1 MLKLKFLL
9 PLVAFAVLV
18 TLLFAGLSNDPRRVP
33 SPLVNKPAP
42 AFELPRLNDPSVKFS
57 PKILLGKVWALNI
70 WASWCGGCRAEHPV
84 LNELARQDLI
94 SLIGFD
100 YKDTDDQAKAWLE
113 RLGNPYRLVVTDQ
126 KGLVGFDYGVYGVPE
141 TFFIDK
147 KGIIRYKHIGPISY
161 KDLTDIIIPLIKELK
176 AEK

>member
-1 MLKLKFLL
+1 MLKLKFIL

-18 TLLFAGLSNDPRRVP
+18 ALLFAGLSNDPRRVP

-42 AFELPRLNDPSVKFS
+42 AFELPRLSEPGVTFS
-57 PKILLGKVWALNI
+57 PKMLLGKVWALNI
-70 WASWCGGCRAEHPV
+70 WASWCSGCRAEHPV
-84 LNELARQDLI
+84 LNELARQDII
-94 SLIGFD
+94 SLVGFD
-100 YKDTDDQAKAWLE
+100 YKDTNDQAQAWLDQ
-113 RLGNPYRLVVTDQ
+113 LGNPYRLVVTDQ

-161 KDLTDIIIPLIKELK
+161 KDLSEIIIPLIKELQ
-176 AEK
+176 AES